1 MKKIL
6 INVLPARE
14 VRVAVVTTNE
24 GSSPT
29 VLHDLHIEHSNNR
42 PLRGNI
48 YKARVSAVKD
58 ELNAAFVDYG
68 DVKQGLLA
76 LSRVEPLSRP
86 NDSTEG
92 SSSTRRISDFV
103 KVGDD
108 VLVQVDKDPR
118 SDKGA
123 SLTTRI
129 QLHGQHVV
137 FTTNRPRNRISR
149 MITGSEREEINRIL
163 SKVRLPKDAGLV
175 IRTSA
180 GGKNMKTLQED
191 VNECTQLLDLINQA
205 YKQSEAP
212 RLLYEENSMVN
223 TVLRDNLHA
232 QIEEILVDDP
242 EVYHQTV
249 NFVNNF
255 MPDFDGKI
263 LLYENAL
270 PLFTRYK
277 IEKQSNRIFDREVT
291 LPSGGQIVLDPTE
304 ALLAVDVNSAKSKY
318 KNNFADMVLN
328 TNLQAVDELFN
339 QICLRDIGGLIVV
352 DFIDMN
358 SEEDIRKVQDRVERA
373 CQRDRHRTKCEPIS
387 KFGLMQLQ
395 RRRTRS
401 SIYDTAFEKCD
412 TCAGHGKIRTVSS
425 IAYHI
430 FHEIEAKCYDRKVT
444 KIRTHVTPD
453 VAAFLTNE
461 LRSHLSVLEL
471 QSKSTIEIIPDLE
484 NDNSTYVTHS
494 YRNQYSKKPRET
506 ETFTQGKPNS
516 TARDRKRNG
525 SRTAPAKSIETAAVT
540 RSDIEKR
547 SKRTRS
553 RPDATS
559 KQRKLPSEKQAP
571 RQSMG
576 ATLQQVSL
584 RLASACAY
592 LYRRLFVVAAQ
603 PKPSVPKKGRND
615 RPRPSSQTRK
625 LDKAGT
631 TERKRVQK
639 SPSSARTDS
648 PSSATRG
655 RRGQSQSSGAT
666 VSSEA
671 PRAQRRSSEAPSREV
686 PQTDQRRKDSQR
698 AKPKTN
704 GEPRKSDSST
714 ETSRSEERE
723 SRRTQRQQQSKQP
736 QAVQDTQSNQSPQT
750 KAVEPNSRRK
760 RRQRDST
767 EQPADLTQGVV
778 DSSSE
783 EPPVAAQQP
792 ISDTE
797 QSVSSLESQESDQ
810 KEEVQI
816 TSQESEETVSDSESE
831 LTNRTTPSEIASAQT
846 ETEEL
851 ETGDTIQ
858 EADVSAQPLVD
869 EITTQSEES
878 THEGESVSSNGK
890 EDDSDSARASNDPRN
905 LLEKRV
911 ETRQESAIEV
921 S

>member
-29 VLHDLHIEHSNNR
+29 ILHDLHIEHSNNR
-42 PLRGNI
+42 PLQGNI
-48 YKARVSAVKD
+48 YKARVSAVKE

-86 NDSTEG
+86 NESTEG

-129 QLHGQHVV
+129 QLHGQHLV

-149 MITGSEREEINRIL
+149 MITGSEREEINQIL

-191 VNECTQLLDLINQA
+191 VNDCIQLLDLINQA

-249 NFVNNF
+249 DFVNNF

-263 LLYENAL
+263 LLSENAL

-304 ALLAVDVNSAKSKY
+304 AFMAVDVNSAKSKY

-358 SEEDIRKVQDRVERA
+358 SDEDIRKVQDRVERA
-373 CQRDRHRTKCEPIS
+373 CQRDRHRTKFEPIS

-395 RRRTRS
+395 RRRPRS

-430 FHEIEAKCYDRKVT
+430 FHEIEAKCYDKKVT

-461 LRSHLSVLEL
+461 LRSHLSVLEM

-506 ETFTQGKPNS
+506 ESFTQGKPNPS
-516 TARDRKRNG
+516 SRDRKRNG
-525 SRTAPAKSIETAAVT
+525 SRTAPAKSIETAAVK

-553 RPDATS
+553 RPNATS

-571 RQSMG
+571 QLSLG
-576 ATLQQVSL
+576 ASLQQFAL
-584 RLASACAY
+584 RLASAFGY

-603 PKPSVPKKGRND
+603 PKPSSPKKGRSD
-615 RPRPSSQTRK
+615 RQRPSSQTRK
-625 LDKAGT
+625 LDKAGA

-639 SPSSARTDS
+639 SSGSAKTDS
-648 PSSATRG
+648 PSNAARS
-655 RRGQSQSSGAT
+655 RRGPSHGSRAT
-666 VSSEA
+666 ESTNA
-671 PRAQRRSSEAPSREV
+671 AHAQRRSSGV
-686 PQTDQRRKDSQR
+686 PAKQLPQAEGRHKNNLKT
-698 AKPKTN
+698 KPKTN
-704 GEPRKSDSST
+704 GEPRKSDSSA
-714 ETSRSEERE
+714 ETSRPEERE
-723 SRRTQRQQQSKQP
+723 SRRSQRQQQTNHSET
-736 QAVQDTQSNQSPQT
+736 VQNTQSNQSPQT
-750 KAVEPNSRRK
+750 KAVESNSRRK
-760 RRQRDST
+760 RRPRDST
-767 EQPADLTQGVV
+767 VQPTDLTQGVV
-778 DSSSE
+778 DSSTDE
-783 EPPVAAQQP
+783 APATAQQP
-792 ISDTE
+792 ISDSE
-797 QSVSSLESQESDQ
+797 HNIPRLEDQESDQ
-810 KEEVQI
+810 KEEIQV

-831 LTNRTTPSEIASAQT
+831 LTNRTKPSEIASAQT
-846 ETEEL
+846 EIEEL
-851 ETGDTIQ
+851 ETGDIIQ
-858 EADVSAQPLVD
+858 EADASAQQLVD

-905 LLEKRV
+905 LLETRV